1 MALLP
6 LGRSFSKAY
15 RNRQPR
21 KNRPEDEYE
30 CLLPRK
36 CCPIPRTPQA
46 IKLDRR
52 LKRRNFHRGLAGK
65 AGIPEG
71 LASRRMVTHWLRRT
85 HARGTETFQDAGA
98 VQKSFLSRAFSGLLV
113 AKLLLGQLADCRP
126 GQSIAD
132 FQRTDHFVLSQ
143 LVLEKVLH
151 LLECNGA

>member
-1 MALLP
+1 MAFLP

-30 CLLPRK
+30 CLLLRE

-52 LKRRNFHRGLAGK
+52 LKRRNFHRGLAGR

-71 LASRRMVTHWLRRT
+71 LASRRMMARWLPRT
-85 HARGTETFQDAGA
+85 YSRDGEKLSGLGA
-98 VQKSFLSRAFSGLLV
+98 LQKS
-113 AKLLLGQLADCRP
+113 
-126 GQSIAD
+126 
-132 FQRTDHFVLSQ
+132 
-143 LVLEKVLH
+143 
-151 LLECNGA
+151 